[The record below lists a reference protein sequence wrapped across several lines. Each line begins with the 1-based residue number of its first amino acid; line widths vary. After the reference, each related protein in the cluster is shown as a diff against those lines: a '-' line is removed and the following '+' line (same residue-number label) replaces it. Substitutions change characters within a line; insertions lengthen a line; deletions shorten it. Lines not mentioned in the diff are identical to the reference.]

1 MKLNQSGLTLIGVS
15 IGIGIVSIL
24 FLVILASINSVDTGL
39 SQNRLVA
46 TKDRILSSVR
56 SLAGMPAAL
65 RNAMIAGDSSGT
77 PINPGL
83 FACAGGNPLNSC
95 NHQQQY
101 PLTLYSPIVTFA
113 GGLPVSIQPISSS
126 IGGTG
131 PALRFDTYGV
141 PCTTTGPECP
151 LLVSTAF
158 KATCGTAPRNPLL
171 PVTPAMFVPQA
182 TCSIADSIEV
192 IYQVQLDPALLATN
206 PELATFASTVSGTI
220 SVPVQLISGNIAQ

>member
-24 FLVILASINSVDTGL
+24 LLVILASINSVDVGL
-39 SQNRLVA
+39 SQNRLVT
-46 TKDRILSSVR
+46 TKDRILSGVR
-56 SLAGMPAAL
+56 ALAGMPAAL
-65 RNAMIAGDSSGT
+65 RNAMVAGDGLGT
-77 PINPGL
+77 PINAGL

-113 GGLPVSIQPISSS
+113 GSVPVSIQPISSP

-141 PCTTTGPECP
+141 PCATTGPECP

-158 KATCGTAPRNPLL
+158 KPTCGAPQRNPLL
-171 PVTPAMFVPQA
+171 PVTAAMFAPAA
-182 TCSIADSIEV
+182 TCTIADSVEV

-206 PELATFASTVSGTI
+206 PELATFASTVSGTV
-220 SVPVQLISGNIAQ
+220 SVPVQLISGNVAQ